1 MTHRRLRR
9 GLVLAGAAVLAVALS
24 GCTPFGIACPAI
36 GYVSTVE
43 VVLVGDIVRVDT
55 VRFCDDEGWCSLSA
69 DERLPDPAP
78 TQATLLPRAT
88 SDPVEQAVYTA
99 QRVDAGHWTITV
111 LTGLPTRGTAT
122 AYSAEGT
129 VVGEAT
135 ATLDWERVGGTEQCG
150 GPMEAGPIELT
161 VG

>member
-43 VVLVGDIVRVDT
+43 VVLVGDIVRADT
-55 VRFCDDEGWCSLSA
+55 VRFCDDEDRCSSELPPDSA
-69 DERLPDPAP
+69 PPTATPDPA
-78 TQATLLPRAT
+78 
-88 SDPVEQAVYTA
+88 EQLAYTA
-99 QRVDAGHWTITV
+99 ARVDTGHWTITV

-150 GPMEAGPIELT
+150 GPMGTDPIELT